1 MCGRFTLRTPINVL
15 AQQFLFDF
23 QQEQPP
29 RYNIA
34 PTQDVAT
41 VRSARDDKQKRELAL
56 LRWGLVPSWADDLKI
71 GSRMI
76 NARAETVA
84 EKPAF
89 RSAFK
94 RRRCL
99 VLADGF
105 YEWKKLGRAKQPY
118 LIGME
123 DGRPFAFAGLWE
135 TWSKADSPER
145 SGQSPN
151 LPVESCT
158 IITTTANRL
167 MSELHDRMPAILAPN
182 DYERWLDP
190 DNSDAGDLLA
200 LLESYPSEE
209 MSAYP
214 VGTVVNKAT
223 NDVPECVVEI
233 EQEQG

>member
-1 MCGRFTLRTPINVL
+1 
-15 AQQFLFDF
+15 
-23 QQEQPP
+23 
-29 RYNIA
+29 
-34 PTQDVAT
+34 
-41 VRSARDDKQKRELAL
+41 
-56 LRWGLVPSWADDLKI
+56 
-71 GSRMI
+71 
-76 NARAETVA
+76 
-84 EKPAF
+84 
-89 RSAFK
+89 
-94 RRRCL
+94 

-145 SGQSPN
+145 SGQSPNLPVDRSGQSPNLRSSGQSPN